1 MRAPCGRCSSASPDP
16 EREPH
21 ATPALHRRPH
31 RAAGLAEEVLRGR
44 DQPAHRRMGKG
55 RDLSGQGAVPQD
67 GQARLPG
74 REQAGRIRRP
84 GPGLQL
90 CRGLCRRPERH
101 PVRRR
106 ADGHRRADRHGHA
119 GAGALRLRRGAQGV
133 PRAVDQRR
141 LRGLPGRVGSRRRL
155 RRGLDQDPCAQGRRR
170 LRHQRRQDVDHQRHP
185 GRLVL
190 RARQHQRRCFGPPQQ
205 DADLRADEDARRRSR
220 AQAEEGGHELVG
232 HGAAALRQRARAAAL
247 AHRRRGHG
255 LHLPDAAVPGRAPV
269 GRGRLAQE
277 QRSHPGDHRLPAR
290 APGLRQAAAGQPVHL
305 LQAGRA
311 ADRGRGD
318 GRAVPQGGGAVRG
331 RQRRDAAGLDV
342 QAEVRAPGARGGRL
356 VRAVLGRHGL
366 HRGDARQPR
375 LARHRGWAR
384 SAAAPTR

>member
-1 MRAPCGRCSSASPDP
+1 MRIVAEGGAKRKGVAVDEPELQALEKKIIHNFDSQSDAFYTSGRLLDDGVIDPRDTRRVLGLAFDICRQAEARKLRPMQFGVAVP
-16 EREPH
+16 ERESH

-31 RAAGLAEEVLRGR
+31 RTAGLAEEVLRSR

-90 CRGLCRRPERH
+90 CRGLRRRPERH

-141 LRGLPGRVGSRRRL
+141 VRGLPRRVGSRRRL

-170 LRHQRRQDVDHQRHP
+170 LRHQRRQDVDHQRHA

-190 RARQHQRRCFGPPQQ
+190 RAGQHQRRRLGPPQQ
-205 DADLRADEDARRRSR
+205 DADLRADEDARVSKSR
-220 AQAEEGGHELVG
+220 A
-232 HGAAALRQRARAAAL
+232 
-247 AHRRRGHG
+247 
-255 LHLPDAAVPGRAPV
+255 
-269 GRGRLAQE
+269 
-277 QRSHPGDHRLPAR
+277 S
-290 APGLRQAAAGQPVHL
+290 
-305 LQAGRA
+305 
-311 ADRGRGD
+311 
-318 GRAVPQGGGAVRG
+318 
-331 RQRRDAAGLDV
+331 
-342 QAEVRAPGARGGRL
+342 
-356 VRAVLGRHGL
+356 
-366 HRGDARQPR
+366 
-375 LARHRGWAR
+375 
-384 SAAAPTR
+384 